1 MGWGPGYALK
11 ETWKQQMK
19 DEKPSQ
25 RRSTK
30 DGSDDDSDKEYAYES
45 DWYEV
50 LKRRSEELEQEQP
63 ADDEAEA

>member
-1 MGWGPGYALK
+1 
-11 ETWKQQMK
+11 MK